1 MSGDTDRFHLK
12 QPFLKIPCHIIILL
26 WYLRQKLFLLFKHLS
41 LAMIILKK
49 TAATILLLIVATA
62 CHKDNIDTDYAG
74 KLMGYYTGDIDQSD
88 TLTINGSATPV
99 KYDSWLR
106 FFIQKSAH
114 APFAIKYATNTNYIV
129 NGYIYTGST
138 EAEGLLENISLNED
152 NAFFINETPAEFWG
166 KQVLLKGIGKFD
178 EQSNSL
184 SLNLSVNDNGK
195 IRQLNLNLPRQKRLD

>member
-1 MSGDTDRFHLK
+1 
-12 QPFLKIPCHIIILL
+12 
-26 WYLRQKLFLLFKHLS
+26 
-41 LAMIILKK
+41 
-49 TAATILLLIVATA
+49 
-62 CHKDNIDTDYAG
+62 
-74 KLMGYYTGDIDQSD
+74 MGYYTGDIDQSD

-166 KQVLLKGIGKFD
+166 NQVLLKGIGKFD